1 MGLAARTPKLLHR
14 GRSVILLACALIALA
29 GLPARAASPYGVLDH
44 FQLCDGS
51 GVNDYVSLRSIAVD
65 PSHNIYVA
73 GNDGVI
79 RVLTP
84 GGQQLGTLADGPQRP
99 WESPEVANGPAGV
112 VYIGDQGGPST
123 PAQLAKYTLSG
134 GNLHL
139 AQTFDTS
146 TGSYKT
152 TTGIIDIAGL
162 VATQN
167 RGLFILDP
175 TQGIVNLKDD
185 GSYKSLTFPGG
196 KGRLVAITSIT
207 NAVVLAST
215 NDDGTPDWT
224 QYYAGDPL
232 TYSGETNIGPFA
244 DAVADGYDGSVWVL
258 SSAGLQHYKIAT
270 LLDTLP
276 VYGYALDTTSDG
288 SVWVVR
294 QDGILHLG
302 PGGGVIPPDEY
313 GHAPCGGPKITD
325 SLPRQSIRASHQLE
339 VTARC
344 AEACSLVA
352 AATLTV
358 PGSRT
363 TYKLIAPGARYSAT
377 GTFDLRLRFR
387 GPGYNALVRAL
398 NHHRKGTILIKM
410 GSIDAGYVRAY
421 FQQRIIVS

>member
-1 MGLAARTPKLLHR
+1 MPKLLHR
-14 GRSVILLACALIALA
+14 GRSVIFLACALLALA

-44 FQLCDGS
+44 FELCDGN

-65 PSHNIYVA
+65 PASNIYVA
-73 GNDGVI
+73 GNDNLV
-79 RVLTP
+79 RVLSP
-84 GGQQLGTLADGPQRP
+84 GGIALGTLADGPLRP
-99 WESPEVANGPAGV
+99 WESPVVANGPAGV

-134 GNLHL
+134 GNLQL
-139 AQTFDTS
+139 AQTYVTDQ
-146 TGSYKT
+146 GSYAT

-175 TQGIVNLKDD
+175 TQGIVNLNDQT
-185 GSYKSLTFPGG
+185 GAYKSLTFPGG
-196 KGRLVAITSIT
+196 KGRLVAMTAIP
-207 NAVVLAST
+207 NAVVVAST

-232 TYSGETNIGPFA
+232 SYSGETNIGPFV

-258 SSAGLQHYKIAT
+258 SSAGLQHYRIAT

-288 SVWVVR
+288 SVWVIR
-294 QDGILHLG
+294 QDGILHIG
-302 PGGGVIPPDEY
+302 PGGGTIPPDEY

-325 SLPRQSIRASHQLE
+325 SLPRQSIRATHQLE
-339 VTARC
+339 ITAHC
-344 AEACSLVA
+344 AEACALISS
-352 AATLTV
+352 ATLTV

-363 TYKLIAPGARYSAT
+363 TYKLIAPKAQYSSA

-387 GPGYNALVRAL
+387 GPGYNALIRAL

-421 FQQRIIVS
+421 LQQRIIVS